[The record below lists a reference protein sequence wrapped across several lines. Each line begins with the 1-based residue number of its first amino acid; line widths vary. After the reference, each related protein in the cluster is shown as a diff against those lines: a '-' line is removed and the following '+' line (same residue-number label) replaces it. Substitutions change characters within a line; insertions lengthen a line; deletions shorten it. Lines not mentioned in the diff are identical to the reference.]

1 LEDSES
7 DEVADAVLETL
18 LEELLV
24 EERASDVRRERMDE
38 LMEEDASGSPLSES
52 SVSAADDL
60 RRAARVEALVA
71 EMSATEMR
79 GSRLIGAE
87 AFGRLYDALARR
99 AEAAAAAAA
108 AMRESDASESESE
121 SESDSD
127 SERSEEGVRF
137 PDRSS
142 SPPFGEPGW
151 CLTLGPF
158 ASSVTVEMTPRR
170 NVTTRLGRHSA
181 RKLGDV
187 SSDDGRV
194 KDASERE
201 PGCRT
206 KKKKRSGRDRR
217 RDDDANVRFAEA
229 EVLALRYARLVSELE
244 KVGRSREGTPE
255 CDAQNFETDCAVRLA
270 AGGPTGK

>member
-1 LEDSES
+1 
-7 DEVADAVLETL
+7 
-18 LEELLV
+18 
-24 EERASDVRRERMDE
+24 M
-38 LMEEDASGSPLSES
+38 SES

-255 CDAQNFETDCAVRLA
+255 CDAQNFATDCAVRLA

>member
-1 LEDSES
+1 MEDSES

-38 LMEEDASGSPLSES
+38 LMEEDASGSPVSES

-87 AFGRLYDALARR
+87 AFGRLYDVRHA

-137 PDRSS
+137 PTGRLRRPSA
-142 SPPFGEPGW
+142 SP
-151 CLTLGPF
+151 
-158 ASSVTVEMTPRR
+158 
-170 NVTTRLGRHSA
+170 
-181 RKLGDV
+181 
-187 SSDDGRV
+187 
-194 KDASERE
+194 
-201 PGCRT
+201 
-206 KKKKRSGRDRR
+206 
-217 RDDDANVRFAEA
+217 
-229 EVLALRYARLVSELE
+229 
-244 KVGRSREGTPE
+244 
-255 CDAQNFETDCAVRLA
+255 
-270 AGGPTGK
+270 GGV